1 MGDDIKDIASENFIM
16 AMYCGT
22 INAFNPDS
30 VTVSNSNNREIL

>member
-1 MGDDIKDIASENFIM
+1 M

-30 VTVSNSNNREIL
+30 VTVSNSNNREDTLAGSWGVYKIHV